1 MSDSRDRYGGDAPI
15 IRVSVKRPDA
25 VALLPG
31 VVAGAAALLGADGIS
46 GSRIGLLAE
55 QVAEAIFADPFNAG
69 IDLTIDVEV
78 AHCPGGLVVR
88 LLDEGAPSA
97 FGRGELPSHI
107 ASLIGLGFA
116 HDLDARTLGAAG
128 NVTEL
133 FMGLHY
139 PRAPVDDPL
148 SEPGPRPEDD
158 PVEYRQM
165 RPDDVLGVCRLF
177 FRTYG
182 YTYSA
187 VPYVFEPE
195 PFSEFVAS
203 GRHVATVAVDASG
216 RVIGHIASD
225 GSKADA
231 GACVVG
237 MLAVDPDYRG
247 RGLGGALAWSHAHLV
262 MERGYV
268 GFYSETVASHDRSQ
282 RLALAAG
289 HTECGVLLG
298 VVPSEV
304 EFRDLAED
312 ADQRGSVV
320 IFFGTIAPVPHR
332 TSHVPAPYADVIS
345 RIYAEASLDRAV
357 IADAMPDFDAIPERT
372 RFSVHLYQEAKSAK
386 LTLESFGRDFDS
398 KLQEQ
403 MSGFRRAG
411 YEYVSLLLPLG
422 DPLTC
427 HFGAGLRPLG
437 LSFAGIYPE
446 LQAGDWLAMQAPL
459 GIDTEVD
466 ESSIVLASEFGRK
479 LLDIVLEDFRHA
491 RASRAAHERSRIELA
506 RRVETREATAQEG
519 VSQP

>member
-1 MSDSRDRYGGDAPI
+1 MDDSVGGYGGDAPI
-15 IRVSVKRPDA
+15 VRVSVQRPDA

-31 VVAGAAALLGADGIS
+31 VVAGAASLLGADGIS

-55 QVAEAIFADPFNAG
+55 QVAEAIFADPFNSG

-116 HDLDARTLGAAG
+116 HDLDARTLGAEG

-133 FMGLHY
+133 YVGLHY
-139 PRAPVDDPL
+139 PRASVDDAPP
-148 SEPGPRPEDD
+148 EPGPRPESD

-165 RPDDVLGVCRLF
+165 QPEDVLGVCRLF

-182 YTYSA
+182 YTYSL
-187 VPYVFEPE
+187 VPYIFEPE

-216 RVIGHIASD
+216 RVIGHIASV

-231 GACVVG
+231 AACVVG

-247 RGLGGALAWSHAHLV
+247 RGLGGALAWAHAHLI
-262 MERGYV
+262 MERGFV
-268 GFYSETVASHDRSQ
+268 GFYSDAVASHDRSQ

-298 VVPSEV
+298 AVPSDV
-304 EFRDLAED
+304 EFRDLAEES
-312 ADQRGSVV
+312 DQRSSLV
-320 IFFGTIAPVPHR
+320 IFFGSIAPVPHR
-332 TSHVPAPYADVIS
+332 ISYVPPPYAEVVS
-345 RIYAEASLDRAV
+345 RIYAEASLDRE
-357 IADAMPDFDAIPERT
+357 IASGTEPGPDALPKGT
-372 RFSVHLYQEAKSAK
+372 RFSVHLHQEARSAK
-386 LTLESFGRDFDS
+386 LTLESYGRDFDS

-403 MSGFRRAG
+403 MTGFRRAG
-411 YEYVSLLLPLG
+411 YEYVSLFLPLG

-459 GIDTEVD
+459 GVDTDVE
-466 ESSIVLASEFGRK
+466 ESSIVVASEFGRT
-479 LLDIVLEDFRHA
+479 LLDIVLDDFRHA

-506 RRVETREATAQEG
+506 RRAETWEATAQEG
-519 VSQP
+519 DD